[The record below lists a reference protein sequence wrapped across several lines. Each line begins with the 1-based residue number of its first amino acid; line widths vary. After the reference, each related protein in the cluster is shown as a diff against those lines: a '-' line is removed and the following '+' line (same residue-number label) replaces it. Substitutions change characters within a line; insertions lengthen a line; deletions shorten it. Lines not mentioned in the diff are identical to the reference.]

1 MDRLTGL
8 RVFREIVET
17 GSFSRA
23 AERLGLSAPMASK
36 HLAQLESRAGARLLN
51 RSSRHLSPTEAG
63 ELYYA
68 QCRQALDILDAADA
82 AIQRDAATP
91 RGRLKLT
98 APDWCANPRFAQALA
113 DYRDAFPEV
122 IVDLRL
128 ENRKV
133 DLVTEGL
140 DLALRASLDP
150 APTLF
155 ARLLCVVPFHAV
167 ASSDYLARVGVA
179 ADATRLAGLDLIV
192 PSYLSPE
199 KLAHMRAATARTAM
213 RSDNSALTYQ
223 AVLAGIGVAVLPDWI
238 VADDI
243 ASGRLKVLRINPAP
257 PDIPL
262 HAVYVSRRQ
271 VAPKLRS
278 FIDFFARRFGG
289 EERRALLP
297 QARASNVSGGRRSG
311 YEPQPGEE

>member
-17 GSFSRA
+17 GSFSGA
-23 AERLGLSAPMASK
+23 ADRLGISAPMASK
-36 HLAQLESRAGARLLN
+36 HVAQLESQTGARLLN

-68 QCRQALDILDAADA
+68 QCRQALDLLDAADA

-91 RGRLKLT
+91 RGRLRIT

-113 DYRDAFPEV
+113 DYRDAYPDV
-122 IVDLRL
+122 IVDLSL
-128 ENRKV
+128 ENRRV

-155 ARLLCVVPFHAV
+155 ARLLCVVPFRAV
-167 ASSDYLARVGVA
+167 ASPLYLARMGLA
-179 ADATRLAGLDLIV
+179 AGATRLAGLDLIV
-192 PSYLSPE
+192 PSYLSAD

-213 RSDNSALTYQ
+213 RSDNSTLTYQ
-223 AVLAGIGVAVLPDWI
+223 AVLAGVGVAVLPDWI
-238 VADDI
+238 VGDDI
-243 ASGRLKVLRINPAP
+243 AAGRLKVLGIDPPP

-262 HAVYVSRRQ
+262 HAVYVSRRH

-289 EERRALLP
+289 EKKPSRPA
-297 QARASNVSGGRRSG
+297 
-311 YEPQPGEE
+311 

>member
-17 GSFSRA
+17 GSFSGA
-23 AERLGLSAPMASK
+23 AERLGISAPMASK
-36 HLAQLESRAGARLLN
+36 HIAQLESQTGARLLN
-51 RSSRHLSPTEAG
+51 RSSRHLSPTETG
-63 ELYYA
+63 EVYYA
-68 QCRQALDILDAADA
+68 QCRQALDLLDAADA

-98 APDWCANPRFAQALA
+98 APDWCANPRFARALA
-113 DYRDAFPEV
+113 DYHHAYPDV
-122 IVDLRL
+122 IVDLSL
-128 ENRKV
+128 ENRRV
-133 DLVTEGL
+133 DLVTDGL

-167 ASSDYLARVGVA
+167 ASPDYLARLGVA
-179 ADATRLAGLDLIV
+179 AGATRLAGLDLIV

-213 RSDNSALTYQ
+213 RSDNSTLTYQ
-223 AVLAGIGVAVLPDWI
+223 AVLAGVGVAVLPDWI
-238 VADDI
+238 VGDDI
-243 ASGRLKVLRINPAP
+243 ASGRLKVVEIDPAP
-257 PDIPL
+257 PEIPL
-262 HAVYVSRRQ
+262 HAVYVSRRH

-278 FIDFFARRFGG
+278 FIDFFAKRFGG
-289 EERRALLP
+289 ERK
-297 QARASNVSGGRRSG
+297 QSHSS
-311 YEPQPGEE
+311 

>member
-8 RVFREIVET
+8 RIFREIVET
-17 GSFSRA
+17 GSFAGA
-23 AERLGLSAPMASK
+23 ADRLGVSAPMASK
-36 HLAQLESRAGARLLN
+36 HIAQLESQTGARLLN

-82 AIQRDAATP
+82 AVQQNASTP
-91 RGRLKLT
+91 RGRLKIT
-98 APDWCANPRFAQALA
+98 APDWCANPRFTRALA
-113 DYRDAFPEV
+113 DYRDACPDV

-155 ARLLCVVPFHAV
+155 ARLICLVPFHAV
-167 ASSDYLARVGVA
+167 ASPDYLTRKGLA
-179 ADATRLAGLDLIV
+179 AGAARLAGLDLIV
-192 PSYLSPE
+192 PSYLGAD
-199 KLAHMRAATARTAM
+199 KLAHMRAASARTAM
-213 RSDNSALTYQ
+213 RSDDSTLTYH
-223 AVLAGIGVAVLPDWI
+223 AVLAGMGVAVLPDWI

-243 ASGRLKVLRINPAP
+243 ACGRLSVLELDP
-257 PDIPL
+257 PVPEIPL
-262 HAVYVSRRQ
+262 HAVYVSRRH

-289 EERRALLP
+289 ERKP
-297 QARASNVSGGRRSG
+297 SRSS
-311 YEPQPGEE
+311 

>member
-1 MDRLTGL
+1 M
-8 RVFREIVET
+8 
-17 GSFSRA
+17 
-23 AERLGLSAPMASK
+23 
-36 HLAQLESRAGARLLN
+36 
-51 RSSRHLSPTEAG
+51 
-63 ELYYA
+63 
-68 QCRQALDILDAADA
+68 
-82 AIQRDAATP
+82 
-91 RGRLKLT
+91 
-98 APDWCANPRFAQALA
+98 
-113 DYRDAFPEV
+113 
-122 IVDLRL
+122 
-128 ENRKV
+128 
-133 DLVTEGL
+133 
-140 DLALRASLDP
+140 RASLDP

-167 ASSDYLARVGVA
+167 ASPDYLARVGVA

-278 FIDFFARRFGG
+278 FIDFFARRFGAQVMSHSPARNDA
-289 EERRALLP
+289 ELATSETIPARPIVSRAI
-297 QARASNVSGGRRSG
+297 QAISAASTTTTRASIVRIAG
-311 YEPQPGEE
+311 Q

>member
-17 GSFSRA
+17 GSFSGA
-23 AERLGLSAPMASK
+23 AERLGISAPMASK
-36 HLAQLESRAGARLLN
+36 HVAQLESQTGARLLN

-68 QCRQALDILDAADA
+68 QCRQALDLLDAADA
-82 AIQRDAATP
+82 AIQRDSATP
-91 RGRLKLT
+91 RGRLKLS

-113 DYRDAFPEV
+113 AYHDAYPEV
-122 IVDLRL
+122 IVDLSL
-128 ENRKV
+128 ENRRV

-150 APTLF
+150 APSLF

-167 ASSDYLARVGVA
+167 ASPHYLSRLGV
-179 ADATRLAGLDLIV
+179 TPGQKRLAGLDLVI
-192 PSYLSPE
+192 PSYLSAD
-199 KLAHMRAATARTAM
+199 KLAHMRAGAGAGAARTAM
-213 RSDNSALTYQ
+213 RSDNSTLTYQ

-238 VADDI
+238 VGDDI
-243 ASGRLKVLRINPAP
+243 ASGRLKIVEIDPAP

-262 HAVYVSRRQ
+262 HAVYVSRRHM
-271 VAPKLRS
+271 APKLRS
-278 FIDFFARRFGG
+278 FIDFFAKRFGG
-289 EERRALLP
+289 EKHP
-297 QARASNVSGGRRSG
+297 SRSA
-311 YEPQPGEE
+311 

>member
-17 GSFSRA
+17 GSFSGA
-23 AERLGLSAPMASK
+23 AERLGVSAPMASK
-36 HLAQLESRAGARLLN
+36 HIAQLESQTGVRLLN

-63 ELYYA
+63 EIYYA

-82 AIQRDAATP
+82 AIQQDAATP
-91 RGRLKLT
+91 RGQLKIT
-98 APDWCANPRFAQALA
+98 APNWCASPRFVRALA
-113 DYRDAFPEV
+113 DYHDAYPDV

-128 ENRKV
+128 ENRRV

-155 ARLLCVVPFHAV
+155 ARLFCVVPFHAV
-167 ASSDYLARVGVA
+167 ASPDYLARKGVA
-179 ADATRLAGLDLIV
+179 AGETRLAGLDLIV
-192 PSYLSPE
+192 PSYISADI
-199 KLAHMRAATARTAM
+199 LALMRAGAARTAM
-213 RSDNSALTYQ
+213 RSDDSTLTYQ

-238 VADDI
+238 VGDDI
-243 ASGRLKVLRINPAP
+243 AAGRLSVLKLDPRP

-262 HAVYVSRRQ
+262 HAVYVSRRH

-278 FIDFFARRFGG
+278 FVDFFAKRFGG
-289 EERRALLP
+289 ERKPSRLA
-297 QARASNVSGGRRSG
+297 
-311 YEPQPGEE
+311 

>member
-17 GSFSRA
+17 GSFSGA
-23 AERLGLSAPMASK
+23 AERLGVSAPMASK
-36 HLAQLESRAGARLLN
+36 HVAQLESQTGARLLN

-82 AIQRDAATP
+82 AVQRDAATP
-91 RGRLKLT
+91 RGRLKLS
-98 APDWCANPRFAQALA
+98 APDWCANPRFAKALA
-113 DYRDAFPEV
+113 DYHDAYPEV
-122 IVDLRL
+122 IVDLSL
-128 ENRKV
+128 ENRRV

-167 ASSDYLARVGVA
+167 ASPDYLARKGLA
-179 ADATRLAGLDLIV
+179 AGATRLAGLDLIV
-192 PSYLSPE
+192 PSYLGAE
-199 KLAHMRAATARTAM
+199 KLAHMRAASARTAM
-213 RSDNSALTYQ
+213 RSDNSTLTYH
-223 AVLAGIGVAVLPDWI
+223 AVLAGVGVAVLPDWI
-238 VADDI
+238 VGGDI
-243 ASGRLKVLRINPAP
+243 ASGRLKVLNIDPAP

-262 HAVYVSRRQ
+262 HAVYVSRRH

-278 FIDFFARRFGG
+278 FIDFFVKRFGG
-289 EERRALLP
+289 EKTPSRPA
-297 QARASNVSGGRRSG
+297 
-311 YEPQPGEE
+311 